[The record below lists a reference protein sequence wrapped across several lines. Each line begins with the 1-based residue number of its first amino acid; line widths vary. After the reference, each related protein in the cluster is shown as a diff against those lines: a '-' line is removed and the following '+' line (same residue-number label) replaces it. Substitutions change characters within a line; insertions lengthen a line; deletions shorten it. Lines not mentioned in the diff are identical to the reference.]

1 MFLDNYERYRKDLEV
16 ASKKMIDYSILIEQC
31 SSFDLEIVGSLLARI
46 VSNIENREFV
56 FKQNVYIICDEEISP
71 YERLNLLVESEMRNV
86 SFSTETFM
94 RFSRRGVIF
103 DESRNIFVLNKERKI
118 CWFDGYHRTI
128 YHPVLKECFSFYEH
142 IEPRILH
149 YKNINFE
156 NFSYLK
162 SFIDYVIDYR
172 IQNHIVDVSEEELN
186 EMANQFLAWYKSE
199 DKSEEFVMKL
209 ERK

>member
-1 MFLDNYERYRKDLEV
+1 MFLDNYERYRKELEE
-16 ASKKMIDYSILIEQC
+16 ASKKMSDYSILIEQC

-118 CWFDGYHRTI
+118 CCLDGYNITI
-128 YHPVLKECFSFYEH
+128 YHPVIK
-142 IEPRILH
+142 
-149 YKNINFE
+149 
-156 NFSYLK
+156 
-162 SFIDYVIDYR
+162 
-172 IQNHIVDVSEEELN
+172 
-186 EMANQFLAWYKSE
+186 
-199 DKSEEFVMKL
+199 
-209 ERK
+209 